1 MAKKY
6 NVVSKNDV
14 DHEASAAFVSAL
26 SGVCYCPAMEDA
38 ALALMDG
45 YKSETPADNA
55 DDTDKRNWALAQ
67 IDDITRLRILVNC
80 GTEHMSNVSTA
91 VLVAVAER
99 LVAQSAATQPAP
111 QPADSDG
118 DGDGDGDDEDDYGAD
133 DFNEDDD

>member
-6 NVVSKNDV
+6 NTVSQNEI

-26 SGVCYCPAMEDA
+26 AGVCYTPATENA

-45 YKSETPADNA
+45 YKSEAPAENA

-80 GTEHMSNVSTA
+80 GTEHMSNVPTA

-99 LVAQSAATQPAP
+99 VTAETAPASA
-111 QPADSDG
+111 PADES
-118 DGDGDGDDEDDYGAD
+118 DDYGAD
-133 DFNEDDD
+133 DFDDDESDDENND